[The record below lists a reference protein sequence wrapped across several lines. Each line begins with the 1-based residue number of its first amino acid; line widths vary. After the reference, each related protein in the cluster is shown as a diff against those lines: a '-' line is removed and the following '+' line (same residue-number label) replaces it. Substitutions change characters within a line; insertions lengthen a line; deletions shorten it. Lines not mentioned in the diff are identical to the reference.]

1 MGASAREIERE
12 IKETRERMD
21 ANLNRLE
28 GTAASKAVRYGR
40 WAAVGVGVVAAAG
53 VAFLVYRRTR
63 KRKLR
68 DRVSD
73 ASVER
78 LRELL
83 EKFREELP
91 SVTVRVNDTS
101 GREPGTVE
109 SILRKVAPAIIG
121 TASTAMLERIA
132 RPAEPA
138 RRAS

>member
-21 ANLNRLE
+21 ANLTRLE
-28 GTAASKAVRYGR
+28 GTAASRAVRYGR
-40 WAAVGVGVVAAAG
+40 WVALGVGVLAVAG
-53 VAFLVYRRTR
+53 GAFLVYRRMR
-63 KRKLR
+63 KPTLR
-68 DRVSD
+68 ERMSD

-91 SVTVRVNDTS
+91 SVTVKVNDRS
-101 GREPGTVE
+101 PREPGTVE
-109 SILRKVAPAIIG
+109 SIVRKVAPAIIG
-121 TASTAMLERIA
+121 TASTAFLERIA
-132 RPAEPA
+132 RPPESE

>member
-1 MGASAREIERE
+1 M
-12 IKETRERMD
+12 
-21 ANLNRLE
+21 
-28 GTAASKAVRYGR
+28 
-40 WAAVGVGVVAAAG
+40 GVGVVAAAG
-53 VAFLVYRRTR
+53 IAFLVYRRTR
-63 KRKLR
+63 KRRLR

-73 ASVER
+73 ASIER

-121 TASTAMLERIA
+121 TASTAMPERIA
-132 RPAEPA
+132 RPAEPS